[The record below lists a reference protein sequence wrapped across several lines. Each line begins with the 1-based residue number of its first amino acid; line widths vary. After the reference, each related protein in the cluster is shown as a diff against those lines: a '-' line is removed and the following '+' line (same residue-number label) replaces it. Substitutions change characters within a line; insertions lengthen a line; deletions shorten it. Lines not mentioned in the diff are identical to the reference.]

1 MLRLNIL
8 EYSQSSFY
16 GGWPLNKKHF
26 SFLTLLISLTFV
38 IILYPKLQHP
48 AVLKAFV
55 SQWGWISIF
64 VDLFII
70 TLLMLF
76 PVVPFVLIAGVNI
89 ILYGVVGGFM
99 LSLGGSL
106 LGASLGF
113 WLARTLGQAW
123 AQPKVAKLGK
133 WGTHIEG
140 NSFSIVLIS
149 RLIPILPSAAV
160 NYAAGL
166 SLMTYPT
173 FFLAT
178 LIGKIPMIIWESW
191 MGHSFWRLSHHPG
204 QLLIAAAFGAL
215 LFGTV
220 GLYWYYSIK
229 RTIDPPP

>member
-1 MLRLNIL
+1 MT
-8 EYSQSSFY
+8 
-16 GGWPLNKKHF
+16 KKHF

-38 IILYPKLQHP
+38 IFLYPKLQHP
-48 AVLKAFV
+48 AVLQAFV
-55 SQWGWISIF
+55 SQWGWISII

-76 PVVPFVLIAGVNI
+76 PIVPFVLIAGVNI
-89 ILYGVVGGFM
+89 ILYGMIGGFV

-113 WLARTLGQAW
+113 WLARTLGQDW
-123 AQPKVAKLGK
+123 AQPKVAKLGR
-133 WGTHIEG
+133 WNTYFEG
-140 NSFSIVLIS
+140 NSFSIVVIS

-173 FFLAT
+173 FLFAT

-191 MGHSFWRLSHHPG
+191 VGHSFWRLSHHPG
-204 QLLIAAAFGAL
+204 HLLIALAFGAL
-215 LFGTV
+215 LFGSV
-220 GLYWYYSIK
+220 GLYWYFFIK
-229 RTIDPPP
+229 RKGDTQP